1 MRCDL
6 QVKKCREPNLVRLP
20 VARRE
25 ENSELG
31 RAARTLGQGEVEV
44 GRGGEGGRPDQLL
57 QGGLD

>member
-1 MRCDL
+1 MRGDL
-6 QVKKCREPNLVRLP
+6 QVKKCGEPNLVRLP
-20 VARRE
+20 VSRRE

-31 RAARTLGQGEVEV
+31 SAALTLRQGEVEV

>member
-1 MRCDL
+1 M
-6 QVKKCREPNLVRLP
+6 KKCGEPNLVRLP
-20 VARRE
+20 VSRRE

-31 RAARTLGQGEVEV
+31 SAALTLGQGEVEV

>member
-1 MRCDL
+1 M
-6 QVKKCREPNLVRLP
+6 KKCREPNLVRLP

-31 RAARTLGQGEVEV
+31 SAALTLGQGEVEV